1 MSQAKVDR
9 YKEEKAN
16 RQKIMQ
22 KEKREKLL
30 WKLGCYAVVLVL
42 AVWIG
47 YSAFD
52 RFYEPPIR
60 YYDADVSALT
70 DYLNGLDAEDEET
83 AEETTEA
90 QDASEETTE
99 AQGAS
104 EETTEAQSASEET
117 TEAQDASEETTEAQG
132 TSEGTTEA

>member
-30 WKLGCYAVVLVL
+30 WKLGCYAVLLALVI
-42 AVWIG
+42 WIG

-52 RFYEPPIR
+52 RLYEPPIR
-60 YYDADVSALT
+60 YYDADVTALS
-70 DYLNGLDAEDEET
+70 DYMNGLSAQEEETDAAED
-83 AEETTEA
+83 TTEA
-90 QDASEETTE
+90 QDAAEETTE
-99 AQGAS
+99 AQGAA
-104 EETTEAQSASEET
+104 EDT
-117 TEAQDASEETTEAQG
+117 TEAQDTTEAATE
-132 TSEGTTEA
+132 TSEGTTEAQESAAEE